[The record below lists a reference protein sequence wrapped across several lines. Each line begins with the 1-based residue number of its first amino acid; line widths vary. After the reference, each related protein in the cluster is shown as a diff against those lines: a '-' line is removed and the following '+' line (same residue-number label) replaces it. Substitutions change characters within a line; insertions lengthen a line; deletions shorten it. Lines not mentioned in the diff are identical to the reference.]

1 MKEVAPYVLTGALAV
16 QDDLEDE
23 QLDRVSR
30 HLGGIATVYAK
41 HDKIAHTVAL
51 RISGTLVRDDVRY
64 IEQRV
69 ERFAEEN
76 ARVAAIL
83 VSEWNGV
90 TSELVVGMNWDAQC
104 LLRLGAAQEQLG
116 KLTEQY
122 FDFLLR
128 IEPPSSP
135 VNGSPLVRVAI
146 ETQNDRCSMDRFAP

>member
-69 ERFAEEN
+69 ERFAEETP
-76 ARVAAIL
+76 ASPRFSSA
-83 VSEWNGV
+83 S
-90 TSELVVGMNWDAQC
+90 GM
-104 LLRLGAAQEQLG
+104 
-116 KLTEQY
+116 
-122 FDFLLR
+122 
-128 IEPPSSP
+128 
-135 VNGSPLVRVAI
+135 V
-146 ETQNDRCSMDRFAP
+146 

>member
-83 VSEWNGV
+83 ISEWNGV
-90 TSELVVGMNWDAQC
+90 TSELVVGMNWDAQWTC
-104 LLRLGAAQEQLG
+104 QEFRVLRSVKRSQLMAAVN
-116 KLTEQY
+116 
-122 FDFLLR
+122 R
-128 IEPPSSP
+128 SP
-135 VNGSPLVRVAI
+135 NRMA
-146 ETQNDRCSMDRFAP
+146 N